1 MEITSNALAEKSAQ
15 EILQTF
21 AAISNSGTAII
32 IPIAFPNAGK
42 SLFLSSLL
50 YTGMNYGNQSG
61 YLLNLLEV
69 EDYYKIGSG
78 TAITMMK
85 TFGEERKAYRR
96 NVAGNLD
103 IIGTRLE
110 PHSSNRNSQEF
121 ALVDL
126 AGEDIK
132 RLITDDMDGAG
143 VAEYNDPKFKAI
155 LNGCAGG
162 NTIFCLITPYAPND
176 GDAKENELH
185 GRFLSYI
192 ESHYPSLF
200 QNSKFIVMVAQ
211 WDKVPANIKI
221 TPIEYIQN
229 NRKILYNILVARNSN
244 VIYTEYSVG
253 TIIKTEDANKAEVVY
268 ITNINTTYPRK
279 LWNHFYKQITG
290 KDIVSNSWWDK
301 ILIFLGFKDSQ

>member
-15 EILQTF
+15 EILKTF

-61 YLLNLLEV
+61 YRLRTLDV
-69 EDYYKIGSG
+69 GIYKNGSG
-78 TAITMMK
+78 TAQTMID
-85 TFGEERKAYRR
+85 TFEARQAYRR

-110 PHSSNRNSQEF
+110 PLSANRNSQEF

-185 GRFLSYI
+185 GRFLDYI
-192 ESHYPSLF
+192 ESHYPALF
-200 QNSKFIVMVAQ
+200 QNSQFIVVVSQ

-253 TIIKTEDANKAEVVY
+253 TIINTEDENKAEVVY
-268 ITNINTTYPRK
+268 ITNINTTHPRK

-301 ILIFLGFKDSQ
+301 ILIFLGLKDSQ